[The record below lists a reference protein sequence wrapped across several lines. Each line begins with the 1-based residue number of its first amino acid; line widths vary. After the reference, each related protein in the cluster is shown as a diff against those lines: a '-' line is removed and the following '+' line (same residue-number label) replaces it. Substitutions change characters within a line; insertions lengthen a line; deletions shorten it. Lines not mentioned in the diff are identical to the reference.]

1 MAETLLKRAHIGFN
15 RALGENEVR
24 ELFVYLSRRLSSQ
37 IQYTVKRNEHVGDN
51 FISIP
56 HNYPILTSI
65 GIGGAICTGG
75 KYREHNCMMA
85 HFSCFTNFPNRERNK
100 VNGIDFFVAPDYE
113 IVELF
118 EDTRKLTNEF
128 SGILAERED

>member
-1 MAETLLKRAHIGFN
+1 MPELSELTHIEFSKP
-15 RALGENEVR
+15 LGEDEIR
-24 ELFVYLSRRLSSQ
+24 ELFVYLSRGLSSQ
-37 IQYTVKRNEHVGDN
+37 IQYTVKRNEHVGN
-51 FISIP
+51 NYGNIN